1 MPLHFILPKRLL
13 FLQIVNLY
21 HFGIWS
27 IKPYIGVIFNNLTMS
42 KEVLEISV
50 LVDEKF
56 DMSFNLA
63 DGVLGLILRIFGN

>member
-1 MPLHFILPKRLL
+1 
-13 FLQIVNLY
+13 
-21 HFGIWS
+21 
-27 IKPYIGVIFNNLTMS
+27 MS

-63 DGVLGLILRIFGN
+63 QGIFGFILKFFGK